1 MWEFIYA
8 IVDTKYLNLIE
19 DADDLDEAFNTLER
33 RISIYLENL
42 GLEIRKTYYKYIE
55 VITNFKNKM
64 PIWISM

>member
-1 MWEFIYA
+1 LWEFIYA